1 MDANGGTAAA
11 SYDGRGRLTA
21 LTDSLGN
28 VTEYSYDKNGNLLSE
43 RLADGSETR
52 YTYDVCGRVSSV
64 TSGGET
70 VSYTYDAA
78 GNLLTETG
86 PEGTASYAYDSMG
99 RVTEWTE
106 ADGTLTKYRYDLAGR
121 LVEKTDMD
129 GVVSS
134 YEWDGCGNLLLYTDT
149 AGGYTAYYYD
159 KLYRLQYVTAKDE
172 FTGELVTVDWIEE
185 EDDTV
190 PPPES
195 WENTLP
201 AQPSVP
207 KGKPQAR
214 MASGSTLKVAGVR
227 SHSLHLEK
235 VASPLES
242 GGSGKKSTTST
253 AGEAKYLAQ
262 QAQKNLMRTMSAV
275 RQTEAV
281 APASP
286 AAQAA
291 RRAYYEAQQTYA
303 KVQSSSR
310 AVQQGS
316 SGIMSLRTDCNRLQ
330 SLTQSTQLVATGAV
344 TNRRIQQASKQYRP
358 TVSNSP
364 SAAAAKPSVQSVW
377 KQVGGCLRSLLNAYT
392 TSLQQQYA
400 AQTLLQQA
408 EFSGILGAINSA
420 ADKVIDAEI
429 GYLQFEAW
437 KQTTFTGSLLSVM
450 NGEVL
455 HMPLPM
461 LRIGIKTLDSAKEK
475 IADQTRE
482 AAPNKIAYDIGMLEA
497 DAAAIISEYYG
508 ITKLIETVFAAGLPK
523 LGSEILSIL
532 GSGMPQLALVEGE
545 AGSIAGVI
553 AIDAAGINALS
564 GAFAAAGNAGDIDV
578 HAQQLK
584 EDIEADSEADEYT
597 ITQGSHADNNPL
609 DHIEYTDKVKIQM
622 EQGDYH
628 SFPREVESFGD
639 LGKTRTITGGDGIN
653 RTLVEIEGSYKG
665 VDGVFQ
671 FIIEPDGITCNHRLF
686 VPFN

>member
-344 TNRRIQQASKQYRP
+344 TNRRIQQASKQYSPMISSTPKPLTPKGTTSSSP
-358 TVSNSP
+358 TVSGIGNGQSYDCGRDINALGAGDYAGIGESIR
-364 SAAAAKPSVQSVW
+364 SAGAI
-377 KQVGGCLRSLLNAYT
+377 LNA
-392 TSLQQQYA
+392 
-400 AQTLLQQA
+400 
-408 EFSGILGAINSA
+408 AISYVTDIINNFEKGEA
-420 ADKVIDAEI
+420 VKV
-429 GYLQFEAW
+429 
-437 KQTTFTGSLLSVM
+437 
-450 NGEVL
+450 
-455 HMPLPM
+455 
-461 LRIGIKTLDSAKEK
+461 DSAEK
-475 IADQTRE
+475 IVVHSFLRLGGIGVDILEIYLLYAGAGTFF
-482 AAPNKIAYDIGMLEA
+482 ASAPSTAGGSAVMAFAFLE
-497 DAAAIISEYYG
+497 AAAI
-508 ITKLIETVFAAGLPK
+508 
-523 LGSEILSIL
+523 
-532 GSGMPQLALVEGE
+532 
-545 AGSIAGVI
+545 AGVGL
-553 AIDAAGINALS
+553 AKDAAEMLEELRKYYMS
-564 GAFAAAGNAGDIDV
+564 GEIYVDYRPDF
-578 HAQQLK
+578 
-584 EDIEADSEADEYT
+584 SEEVDA
-597 ITQGSHADNNPL
+597 I
-609 DHIEYTDKVKIQM
+609 VK
-622 EQGDYH
+622 
-628 SFPREVESFGD
+628 
-639 LGKTRTITGGDGIN
+639 L
-653 RTLVEIEGSYKG
+653 
-665 VDGVFQ
+665 
-671 FIIEPDGITCNHRLF
+671 LF
-686 VPFN
+686 R